1 MGLAKRIEKFR
12 FVLVRNLT
20 GKPVGRKDLPASGEW
35 RGGVSP
41 PRSLR
46 TGREPLGSSGSQYPA
61 VGIEKRP
68 VREEPWVGPDDT
80 SEPLTCAFRL
90 LLEALEFAAR
100 PFPQME
106 VDAAQTVVQRRL
118 VEVSVVVDPTTDV
131 GVDQPSQI
139 IKGQVGPVLKTPSPD
154 FLT

>member
-1 MGLAKRIEKFR
+1 MKFFSNR
-12 FVLVRNLT
+12 WSRTPIGRHSPHSADYLPRSISSASSLVKMSRRL
-20 GKPVGRKDLPASGEW
+20 GEW

-80 SEPLTCAFRL
+80 SEPLTRAFWL

-131 GVDQPSQI
+131 GVD
-139 IKGQVGPVLKTPSPD
+139 
-154 FLT
+154 